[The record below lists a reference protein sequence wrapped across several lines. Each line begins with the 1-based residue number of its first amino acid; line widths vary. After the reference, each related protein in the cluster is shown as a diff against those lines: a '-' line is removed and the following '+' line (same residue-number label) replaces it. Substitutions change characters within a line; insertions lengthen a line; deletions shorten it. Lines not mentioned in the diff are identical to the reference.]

1 MTPKFGS
8 IDGVVVKNLKRI
20 HDDRG
25 FLMEIFRSDWSEFQK
40 FGQTYMTTCRPGIAK
55 AWHYHKLQ
63 WDHFVPIRGN
73 ALIGL
78 YDPRD
83 GSPSKG
89 VLQEIEVKEGE
100 QPKFIKIPPMVYHGF
115 TPMDDK
121 DIWVI
126 NTPTELYNYKQPDEY
141 RLEWDDPGIGY
152 NWRLRK

>member
-1 MTPKFGS
+1 MAPKFGN

-20 HDDRG
+20 IDERG
-25 FLMEIFRSDWSEFQK
+25 WLMEIFRSDWPEFQK
-40 FGQTYMTTCRPGIAK
+40 FGQTYMTTCRPGVVK

-89 VLQEIEVKEGE
+89 ALQEIEVREGE
-100 QPKFIKIPPMVYHGF
+100 PKFIKIPLGVYHGF
-115 TPMDDK
+115 TPMDDQ

-126 NTPTELYNYKQPDEY
+126 NTPTELYNYKEPDEY
-141 RLEWDDPGIGY
+141 RLEWDDPSIGY
-152 NWRLRK
+152 NWRQKK

>member
-1 MTPKFGS
+1 MAPKFGN

-20 HDDRG
+20 IDERG
-25 FLMEIFRSDWSEFQK
+25 WLMEIFRSDWPEFQK
-40 FGQTYMTTCRPGIAK
+40 FGQTYMTTCRPGVVK

-89 VLQEIEVKEGE
+89 ILQEIEVREE
-100 QPKFIKIPPMVYHGF
+100 EPKFIKIPPMVHHGF
-115 TPMDDK
+115 TPIDDK

-126 NTPTELYNYKQPDEY
+126 NTPTELYNYMQPDDY
-141 RLEWDDPGIGY
+141 RLEWDVPSIGY
-152 NWRLRK
+152 TWRLRK

>member
-1 MTPKFGS
+1 MAPKFGS

-20 HDDRG
+20 NDDRG
-25 FLMEIFRSDWSEFQK
+25 FLMEIFRSDWPEFQK

-55 AWHYHKLQ
+55 AWHYHKIQ

-89 VLQEIEVKEGE
+89 VLQEIEVREAE
-100 QPKFIKIPPMVYHGF
+100 PKFIKIPPMVYHGF

-141 RLEWDDPGIGY
+141 RLEWDDPSIGY
-152 NWRLRK
+152 YWRLRK

>member
-1 MTPKFGS
+1 MAPKFGT

-20 HDDRG
+20 NDDRG
-25 FLMEIFRSDWSEFQK
+25 FLMEIFRSDWPEFQK

-89 VLQEIEVKEGE
+89 ILQEIEVKEGE

-141 RLEWDDPGIGY
+141 RLEWDDPSIGY
-152 NWRLRK
+152 YWRLRK